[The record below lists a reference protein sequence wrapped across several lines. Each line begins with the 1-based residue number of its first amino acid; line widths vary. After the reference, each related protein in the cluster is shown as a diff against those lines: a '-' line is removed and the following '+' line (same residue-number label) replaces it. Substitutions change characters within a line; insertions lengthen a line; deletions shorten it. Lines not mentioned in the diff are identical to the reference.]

1 MCCVSAVLF
10 GNVLHDDDPCFLQVV
25 YLPSIPCR
33 AEIAWR
39 VRIRNNCAPGGALA
53 NRDVNCISVTGG
65 GYPMKMNTGFVII
78 STRSAEHKVGS
89 ARIQS
94 MATRSTE
101 HKVGS
106 PNQGWQH
113 DQRSTRLAA
122 RGWEREDAEYEV
134 DLAQVNGSEFQLLS
148 TIPFPY

>member
-53 NRDVNCISVTGG
+53 NRDVNCYFCDGWGLSDEDEHWFCYYFNTISGAQG
-65 GYPMKMNTGFVII
+65 WQREDPEYGNTI
-78 STRSAEHKVGS
+78 SGAQGWQPESRLATRSAEHKVGS
-89 ARIQS
+89 
-94 MATRSTE
+94 
-101 HKVGS
+101 
-106 PNQGWQH
+106 P
-113 DQRSTRLAA
+113 RLGALGCRV
-122 RGWEREDAEYEV
+122 RGGPGAS
-134 DLAQVNGSEFQLLS
+134 Q
-148 TIPFPY
+148 